1 MGRWTDGWI
10 GEQMYINRWVD
21 REVGGWVNIRMD
33 EWVDADGWMGRCIGG
48 WMDGRIDLFLSHSL
62 FFLVPQG

>member
-1 MGRWTDGWI
+1 MDGW
-10 GEQMYINRWVD
+10 VD
-21 REVGGWVNIRMD
+21 IRMD